1 MPGVIIQRPQRV
13 SQSYIIVFSRG
24 AKINTKLDCSELIN
38 RKCKI
43 STFFQ
48 KEHILFLFSKTL
60 PYNFCLYFATR
71 LAPPQ

>member
-13 SQSYIIVFSRG
+13 SQSYIIVFYRG

-43 STFFQ
+43 SAFFSEGAHFVLIQ
-48 KEHILFLFSKTL
+48 
-60 PYNFCLYFATR
+60 
-71 LAPPQ
+71 